1 MRLPSIEILESDLMA
16 MSHRPS
22 SSAPFPNIGGLTKV
36 IRHTLRS
43 PTITLR
49 QSEAHTAILQRL
61 HILRLSDGH
70 KLHLKLTP
78 ASTTRLQRHERFLL
92 EAEAQVLLL
101 LGPQPGLSVPQL
113 YGHDSSSRAIGCP
126 YVLTGPV
133 SGMSLL
139 QMRPYLTPNERNHV
153 DKQIGIMINTI
164 SQQASAAFGHV
175 TQVSS
180 GAGRRSWREVFL
192 SLIESV
198 LRDAEDM
205 LICLPD
211 EQIREHIERLAPYL
225 DEITQPRLVVL
236 NAGDASNVVVDPHTK
251 KITGLMD
258 YSRALWGD
266 YLMVDAFADASP
278 AFYEGFGYWPVRFG
292 AEKKRQLM

>member
-1 MRLPSIEILESDLMA
+1 MA
-16 MSHRPS
+16 MSHDHS
-22 SSAPFPNIGGLTKV
+22 SSPPFPHIGGLTKV

-43 PTITLR
+43 PAITIR

-78 ASTTRLQRHERFLL
+78 ASTTRLQRHERYLL
-92 EAEAQVLLL
+92 ETEAQVLHL
-101 LGPQPGLSVPQL
+101 LGPQPGISTPQL
-113 YGHDSSSRAIGCP
+113 FGHDPSSKAIGCP

-139 QMRPYLTPNERNHV
+139 QMRPYITPTERNHV
-153 DKQIGIMINTI
+153 DKQIGIMLNTI
-164 SQQASAAFGHV
+164 SQQASSAFGQII
-175 TQVSS
+175 QVSS
-180 GAGRRSWREVFL
+180 GAGRHSWREAFL
-192 SLIESV
+192 SLVESV

-211 EQIREHIERLAPYL
+211 EQIREHIQRLAPYL
-225 DEITQPRLVVL
+225 DEVTQPRLVVL
-236 NAGDASNVVVDPHTK
+236 NAGDPSNVVVDPHTK
-251 KITGLMD
+251 RITGLMD

-266 YLMVDAFADASP
+266 LLMVDAFADASP
-278 AFYEGFGYWPVRFG
+278 AFYEGFGYWPVKIG
-292 AEKKRQLM
+292 AERKRQLM